1 MRYYKQDWA
10 VSGPVKETSGGS
22 VPLAILFSLIIFAA
36 LGVLAFLFGGA
47 LPSIGREDLKNV
59 VLIISTQYPGDETRF
74 FTTGVLVKSDGTLI
88 TTYKNLN
95 RVDQGGNLVK
105 PEKIVVILP
114 PEKQGDQ
121 PREFEAQALD
131 ANKSP
136 EEALSSDL
144 QKMWHDWELVK
155 IKNPPQGLRALPLG
169 DSAHIKPQDKVTVAG
184 LSQAQQP
191 MRYEGIN
198 IADGQITKVVPPNNP
213 RNSIYFAHDVKVDR
227 GSAGSAVVDAGSGRM
242 IGLHIR
248 TDTDPNTGRSEYFA
262 VPTRKLADAWR
273 AAGLDNYPK

>member
-22 VPLAILFSLIIFAA
+22 VPLAILFSLIIFAV
-36 LGVLAFLFGGA
+36 LGVLAFLSGGA

-59 VLIISTQYPGDETRF
+59 VLIVEVQFPGVEGRF
-74 FTTGVLVKSDGTLI
+74 FASGVLIKSDGTLV
-88 TTYKNLN
+88 TTYKNLY
-95 RVDQGGNLVK
+95 RVDQNGNLVK
-105 PEKIVVILP
+105 PSKVVVYLP

-121 PREFEAQALD
+121 PRAFEAQALD

-169 DSAHIKPQDKVTVAG
+169 DSANIKPQDKVTVAG
-184 LSQAQQP
+184 LSQATP
-191 MRYEGIN
+191 VMRYEGIN